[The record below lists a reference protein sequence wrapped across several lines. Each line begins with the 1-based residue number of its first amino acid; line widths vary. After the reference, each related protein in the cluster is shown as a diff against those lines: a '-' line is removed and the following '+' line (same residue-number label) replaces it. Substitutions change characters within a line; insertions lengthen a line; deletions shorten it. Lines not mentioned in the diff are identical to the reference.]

1 MNALSNVQGER
12 RVVIG
17 TTREDP
23 PRVFVATDE
32 SALDHVLAIEL
43 VSSKDPSG
51 SDPSAR
57 KAVRDALMH
66 ERWADAAAMGIDATG
81 TSVNVYP
88 DEPLHDSKTL
98 DAERTLM
105 EIRVSRLFADSNGL
119 GR

>member
-12 RVVIG
+12 RVAIG

-43 VSSKDPSG
+43 VSSKDPSVF
-51 SDPSAR
+51 DPSAR

-66 ERWADAAAMGIDATG
+66 ERWAVAVARGIDATG
-81 TSVNVYP
+81 TSVDVCP
-88 DEPLHDSKTL
+88 DETLHDFKIL

-105 EIRVSRLFADSNGL
+105 EIRVSLFADSNGL